1 MAAALRR
8 LDAYVISRP
17 FQIGPKIK
25 EKMMTSGSMM
35 IGYCPL
41 ESRGYV
47 NFFRIIVNGVQ
58 LDEKDVDYVIETID
72 VMGKD
77 L

>member
-1 MAAALRR
+1 
-8 LDAYVISRP
+8 
-17 FQIGPKIK
+17 
-25 EKMMTSGSMM
+25 MTSGSMM